1 MYTTHSFLRMSF
13 DLQNTFPN
21 TTITTN
27 NMLHNCIIINPDIY
41 KLTIVE
47 KVCEKVEMLLQML
60 MLN

>member
-1 MYTTHSFLRMSF
+1 MSF
-13 DLQNTFPN
+13 DLQTKLPN
-21 TTITTN
+21 TTTTN

-47 KVCEKVEMLLQML
+47 KVCEKVEMLLQLL